1 MAPVVS
7 GFSHTLGHE
16 LVHKRAKVAFR
27 HQCRIQIAHGPGRG
41 VAGICEK
48 RLAGVLELA
57 VDALEGGSREVDLA
71 ADLDPRGWSAAER
84 ERNRTNGADVRGHL
98 VAARAVAP
106 RGAAE
111 QPSLLIGERDAQAV
125 DLELGDVRHGCLAEP
140 AGLPDPLVERTKLAF
155 VVRVVEA
162 EHRRHVLD
170 RLEALHRTAGDALGR
185 RVGGN
190 QVRMVGFDLLELVE
204 EPIEFLV
211 GDFGVVVDV
220 VALFVTADRL
230 TKLFE
235 TLFWR
240 CRHRVARHVVARNA
254 TLVQNFVITPTR

>member
-1 MAPVVS
+1 
-7 GFSHTLGHE
+7 
-16 LVHKRAKVAFR
+16 
-27 HQCRIQIAHGPGRG
+27 IAHGPGRG

-84 ERNRTNGADVRGHL
+84 ERNRTNGADVRGHF

-170 RLEALHRTAGDALGR
+170 RLEALHRTAGDAQEGALTRMASIMMRAHSSSGKPPTP
-185 RVGGN
+185 VPSAGN
-190 QVRMVGFDLLELVE
+190 A
-204 EPIEFLV
+204 I
-211 GDFGVVVDV
+211 DV
-220 VALFVTADRL
+220 S
-230 TKLFE
+230 
-235 TLFWR
+235 
-240 CRHRVARHVVARNA
+240 
-254 TLVQNFVITPTR
+254 